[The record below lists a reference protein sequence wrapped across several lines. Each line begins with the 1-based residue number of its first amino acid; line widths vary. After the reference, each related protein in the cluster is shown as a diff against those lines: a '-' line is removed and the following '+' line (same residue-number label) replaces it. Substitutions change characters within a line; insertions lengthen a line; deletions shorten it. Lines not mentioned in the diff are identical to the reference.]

1 MQGDKISAARR
12 IIEALPQ
19 YDLVKGRVD
28 VWLDEVHRI
37 DPERIDWHALRL
49 TGFGGSEIGALV
61 LDSDSAR
68 NVVLEKLLLS
78 VPESPSQGVR
88 RETVMEP
95 IHRIEFLAKYGLR
108 QDKDALH
115 RLSAAQRARPWI
127 RHLPDDVCMTEGGK
141 RILVGYKSPP
151 ELSEEE
157 RFEYKAQLH
166 LGLLVGEKIGID
178 FDGMVMSEMGW
189 GAWKT
194 NDFFIERDEEMIG
207 RILDAGNHYWNSC
220 VLKGEVPALVM
231 PFSSVVQKM
240 DRAAVMDC
248 SEDRKERVRA

>member
-19 YDLVKGRVD
+19 YELVKDRVD
-28 VWLDEVHRI
+28 WWLDEVQRI

-61 LDSDSAR
+61 LGSDSAAS
-68 NVVLEKLLLS
+68 VVQGKLLLS
-78 VPESPSQGVR
+78 LPENPAPGVR

-108 QDKDALH
+108 QDRDAL
-115 RLSAAQRARPWI
+115 RLLAAAQRARPWV
-127 RHLPDDVCMTEGGK
+127 RHSPDDVCLTEGGK
-141 RILVGYKSPP
+141 RILVGYKSPS
-151 ELSEEE
+151 ELSKEEK
-157 RFEYKAQLH
+157 FEHKAQLH
-166 LGLLVGEKIGID
+166 LGLLVGEQVGID

-194 NDFFIERDEEMIG
+194 NDFFIERDEELMG
-207 RILDAGNHYWNSC
+207 RILDAGNFYWDSC
-220 VLKGEVPALVM
+220 VLKGEVPAQVL
-231 PFSSVVQKM
+231 PLSSIVQKAG
-240 DRAAVMDC
+240 RTALIDC
-248 SEDRKERVRA
+248 SEERKERMRA

>member
-12 IIEALPQ
+12 VIEALPQ
-19 YDLVKGRVD
+19 YELVKDRVD
-28 VWLDEVHRI
+28 GWLEEVQRI
-37 DPERIDWHALRL
+37 DPERIDWHAIRL

-68 NVVLEKLLLS
+68 SVVLEKLLLS
-78 VPESPSQGVR
+78 LPESPAPGVR

-108 QDKDALH
+108 QDRDAL
-115 RLSAAQRARPWI
+115 RLLSDAQRARPWI
-127 RHLPDDVCMTEGGK
+127 RHSPDDVCLTEGGK
-141 RILVGYKSPP
+141 RILVGYKSPS
-151 ELSEEE
+151 ELSKEEK
-157 RFEYKAQLH
+157 FEHKAQLH
-166 LGLLVGEKIGID
+166 LGLLIGEQIGID

-194 NDFFIERDEEMIG
+194 NDFFVERDEELIG
-207 RILDAGNHYWNSC
+207 RILDAGNYYWDSC
-220 VLKGEVPALVM
+220 VLKGEVPSLVM

-240 DRAAVMDC
+240 DRVSMID
-248 SEDRKERVRA
+248 SGKERMRA

>member
-12 IIEALPQ
+12 VIEALPQ
-19 YDLVKGRVD
+19 YELVKDRVD
-28 VWLDEVHRI
+28 GWLEEVQRI
-37 DPERIDWHALRL
+37 DPERIDWHAIRL

-68 NVVLEKLLLS
+68 SVVLEKLLLS
-78 VPESPSQGVR
+78 LPESPAPGVR

-108 QDKDALH
+108 QDRDAL
-115 RLSAAQRARPWI
+115 RLLSDAQRARPWI
-127 RHLPDDVCMTEGGK
+127 RHSPDDVCLTEGGK
-141 RILVGYKSPP
+141 RILVGYKSPS
-151 ELSEEE
+151 ELSKEEK
-157 RFEYKAQLH
+157 FEHKAQLH
-166 LGLLVGEKIGID
+166 LGLLIGEQIGID

-194 NDFFIERDEEMIG
+194 NDFFVERDEELIG
-207 RILDAGNHYWNSC
+207 RILDAGNYYWDSC
-220 VLKGEVPALVM
+220 VLKGEAPSLVM

-240 DRAAVMDC
+240 DRVSMID
-248 SEDRKERVRA
+248 SVKERMRA